1 MQESAASPTLPPFGF
16 SIHYVDAD
24 LSFKHYDPDNEH
36 CSHWRPLVTCIHAQ
50 MRSITYHAEYKP
62 DLDIRWIHL
71 LLIDP
76 EYISNPHFL
85 DAFANS
91 EFRGT
96 VAPAD
101 RFTPQVSGR
110 FNPVISISHEDL
122 LEAYTYYG
130 DLGKQAWETHLQYL
144 NPDPRIKFLDSGI
157 WHRYVP
163 ELPSEGTFAAVFEET
178 LSDIKS
184 YWDLGLYYTVP
195 AVSSLDLHLRM
206 LCHSYIGTFGEGGH
220 STVVTPF
227 KFHSER
233 FFKRRLQDESD
244 FFLRPW
250 GDDCL
255 AEILCW
261 RCLAVDDN
269 ADEVLSTIDDS
280 RYRDRVKV
288 KKSLLIRRPLD
299 QLYRAII
306 ENRKNAD
313 ANEKNVKKEA
323 VTLKSLQKQFKIV
336 TPKNKKGVVDQ
347 CIGLLHKQSF
357 DILFLDYLLGEQPS
371 STHREYGHAF
381 LLNLIQ
387 RRNDTNIH
395 RDFMGRHWIFPI
407 SSFPFA
413 LSDKLIQLGI
423 GHSQPVWHL
432 STGGDPVSSPYLY
445 AFYLLRFMKERVRA
459 YFLYPNMLGRLLDS
473 APEFKDDLQGK
484 LWALTLADAFRVH
497 TNTIRAMKNGL
508 KNDDDS
514 KFLQSISGFKM
525 LDQVEEIVQTFR
537 NIVDEISNPNNQLH
551 DEGILQMRD
560 QLNKIKKQNKEY
572 ELVID
577 GFIDK
582 LKRYTVDSGQEEAKL
597 RIRNAAV
604 KKDNVLILDDLQINR
619 IPPEILV
626 LQNLRKL
633 SLKNNRL
640 KTVHSFAH
648 LSALPLLDRVDLDGN
663 NSLLELL
670 WEKNIGKHLTWLSR
684 KDLLQLFDIIGKIVI

>member
-1 MQESAASPTLPPFGF
+1 MR
-16 SIHYVDAD
+16 
-24 LSFKHYDPDNEH
+24 
-36 CSHWRPLVTCIHAQ
+36 CSSWKPLVDYVLTQ
-50 MRSITYHAEYKP
+50 TPGITYYQEYNP

-76 EYISNPHFL
+76 EHLSDPHFL
-85 DAFANS
+85 DVFADS
-91 EFRGT
+91 PFRK
-96 VAPAD
+96 AIQPAD
-101 RFTPQVSGR
+101 RFNARSVGR
-110 FNPVISISHEDL
+110 FNPVISISHEDFS
-122 LEAYTYYG
+122 EAYTYYG
-130 DLGKQAWETHLQYL
+130 DLGKQQWETHLQYL

-163 ELPSEGTFAAVFEET
+163 EQPSEGTFASVFEET

-269 ADEVLSTIDDS
+269 ADEVLSTINDS
-280 RYRDRVKV
+280 HYRDRVKV

-387 RRNDTNIH
+387 RRNDTNIR

-473 APEFKDDLQGK
+473 APESEDDSEGNIWALVLANAFTGHITATRAMQQALNNKDDSL
-484 LWALTLADAFRVH
+484 
-497 TNTIRAMKNGL
+497 
-508 KNDDDS
+508 
-514 KFLQSISGFKM
+514 FLQSMSKLDILKKM
-525 LDQVEEIVQTFR
+525 NELIDYMRAIVIPLANSDYLIKYGEVEQ
-537 NIVDEISNPNNQLH
+537 
-551 DEGILQMRD
+551 GIQNLYSVEDKYPDYTPIIDRFIE
-560 QLNKIKKQNKEY
+560 KVKK
-572 ELVID
+572 
-577 GFIDK
+577 
-582 LKRYTVDSGQEEAKL
+582 YTVDLGQEKAHKL
-597 RIRNAAV
+597 IQDAYE
-604 KKDNVLILDDLQINR
+604 KKKTSIVLDNLKINR
-619 IPPEILV
+619 VPSSIGSLTD
-626 LQNLRKL
+626 LRML

-640 KTVHSFAH
+640 DSIDRLTYLFRLPH
-648 LSALPLLDRVDLDGN
+648 LERIDLYGNPLLLTLLREAEIIDLGVT
-663 NSLLELL
+663 LLD
-670 WEKNIGKHLTWLSR
+670 EKEVK
-684 KDLLQLFDIIGKIVI
+684 KLFALIQKTKG